1 MHAQNISLN
10 LPSQRVDRFD
20 ENIGN
25 IMGGARSTPSITFA
39 PEAGTQRLRDVINK
53 GLTNAEL
60 RRGVVTAF
68 DQGWRRVKLYF
79 MIGLPGETD
88 EDVLGI
94 AETIRFLQR
103 ECSGRNRSGG
113 RGGLAVT
120 ATISNFTPKPHT
132 PFQWHSVSTAEFERK
147 QALLRKAMRRA
158 GSRGRDDE
166 VKLNFTSVR
175 ISAMEDFLGRGDR
188 RLCAVVR
195 SAWERGGANEA
206 WWEGSDASFSAWD
219 AAIAASGLTWKYR
232 QVADGEWDVLESVGD
247 ERFRG
252 QGGGGKGR
260 VDRGALAD
268 ARLDAP
274 LPWDHV
280 DTGISRVWL
289 KTDLQRALEAT
300 TVPDCSHTVC
310 SECGV
315 CGDDFGQ
322 NVVAPVPPLPVYN
335 GDYTPDTLRA
345 QRLRVRFTK
354 PGDICCVGHMD
365 MMRLFERAARRADLP
380 VSQDESPYH
389 SRPRIMAGMALGLG
403 ATADA
408 ELIEFILTRR
418 VAPAEA
424 VALLA
429 AQMPEGVTVALDGE
443 YSLQA
448 SLHDRVQTLGGA
460 ITGAEW
466 LIQLGPGGGDA
477 PADGEGDDAEAPAL
491 NEPLSAAD
499 GGALWAGLQGGE
511 PTAAD
516 YASLAAALLSRP
528 SFLFNKKT
536 KGGSLAVLELRPALL
551 ELHLASDSD
560 AARLTRA
567 DEHGG
572 QLPPGTAALRFRGA
586 FGIDARGQGLLGPEH
601 VVHML
606 SALAGVPLQL
616 LHVHRIGIET
626 DDEAQRLSEAQA
638 AAAALTAVELVE
650 QRKAFALAAASRTD
664 EPRTI
669 AA

>member
-1 MHAQNISLN
+1 M
-10 LPSQRVDRFD
+10 DRFD
-20 ENIGN
+20 ESIAQ

-94 AETIRFLQR
+94 VETIRFLQR
-103 ECSGRNRSGG
+103 ECRGRNRSVG
-113 RGGLAVT
+113 RVAALSVT

-147 QALLRKAMRRA
+147 QALLRKAVRRA
-158 GSRGRDDE
+158 GASRGRDDD
-166 VKLNFTSVR
+166 VKLNFTPVR

-188 RLCAVVR
+188 QLCAVVR
-195 SAWERGGANEA
+195 SAWERGGCNEA
-206 WWEGSDASFSAWD
+206 WWEGSDASFAAWD

-315 CGDDFGQ
+315 CGDDFGH
-322 NVVAPVPPLPVYN
+322 NVVAEVPPLPVYDGN
-335 GDYTPDTLRA
+335 YTPDTLRA
-345 QRLRVRFTK
+345 QRLRLRFSKT
-354 PGDICCVGHMD
+354 GDICCVGHMD
-365 MMRLFERAARRADLP
+365 MMRLFERASRRADLP
-380 VSQDESPYH
+380 ISQDESPFH
-389 SRPRIMAGMALGLG
+389 SRPRIMAGLALGLG

-408 ELIEFILTRR
+408 ELMEFVLMRR
-418 VAPAEA
+418 VPPAEA

-429 AQMPEGVTVALDGE
+429 AQMPEGVTIALEGE
-443 YSLQA
+443 YSLQE
-448 SLHDRVQTLGGA
+448 SLHERVQTLGGA

-466 LIQLGPGGGDA
+466 LILLGPSSVDATASGEGGSDDGDA
-477 PADGEGDDAEAPAL
+477 VL
-491 NEPLSAAD
+491 NEPLPAAE
-499 GGALWAGLQGGE
+499 GGALWAALQASGAE
-511 PTAAD
+511 PAAAD
-516 YASLAAALLSRP
+516 YSALLAALLARP
-528 SFLFNKKT
+528 RFAFKKKT
-536 KGGSLAVLELRPALL
+536 KGGALAMLDLRPALL
-551 ELHLASDSD
+551 ELYPASDSD

-567 DEHGG
+567 DAHDGR
-572 QLPPGTAALRFRGA
+572 LPPGTAALRFRGA

-601 VVHML
+601 IVHML
-606 SALAGVPLQL
+606 SAIAGCV
-616 LHVHRIGIET
+616 
-626 DDEAQRLSEAQA
+626 LSCRPE
-638 AAAALTAVELVE
+638 
-650 QRKAFALAAASRTD
+650 LAAPCPESRLLQG
-664 EPRTI
+664 